1 MYYIHISGLCSDV
14 CSFCP
19 PHKAKMVEMKSCC
32 TAEAEL
38 KDAVLRSVRTENHLF
53 VASAALNDVFT
64 KFSFYGPNDL
74 NSAAVK
80 RTNKAAGEAAQQ

>member
-14 CSFCP
+14 CSFYP
-19 PHKAKMVEMKSCC
+19 PHKAKMVEMESCC
-32 TAEAEL
+32 TAE
-38 KDAVLRSVRTENHLF
+38 AVLRSVRTENHLF